1 MSVKRDASGRQSIQV
16 EVEAPGTVEDV
27 WKAIATGP
35 GVSSWFCPTEIEEKT
50 EGVIRTLMGP
60 GMESLARVA
69 VWDPPRRL
77 AAEGPGAGPDAA
89 PMTTEWIVEPRS
101 GDACLVRVIHSMS
114 GGTDEQ
120 RKQLASIECGWP
132 YFFAILR
139 VYLAH
144 FRGQPA
150 SIVRTMGQ
158 SADPVNDAWSAL
170 TDALGITGLQKG
182 ARWTSPPGT
191 PSLTGVVE
199 QMDGDKQPYAAIRL
213 DGPISGI
220 ASASAFAMGDGAM
233 ITMGIYLYGDEAAA
247 IAARDEPEWRA
258 WMKALFS

>member
-16 EVEAPGTVEDV
+16 EVEAPGTVEEV
-27 WKAIATGP
+27 WKAVATGP
-35 GVSSWFCPTEIEEKT
+35 GISSWFCPTEIEEKT
-50 EGVIRTLMGP
+50 GGVIRTLMGP
-60 GMESLARVA
+60 GMESLARVT

-120 RKQLASIECGWP
+120 REQLEGIECGWP

-150 SIVRTMGQ
+150 SIIRTMDQ
-158 SADPVNDAWSAL
+158 SAGPVNNAWSAL
-170 TDALGITGLQKG
+170 TDALGITGLRKG
-182 ARWTSPPGT
+182 ARWTSPAGT
-191 PSLTGVVE
+191 PSLTGIVE
-199 QMDGDKQPYAAIRL
+199 QMDGHKQPYAAIRL

-220 ASASAFAMGDGAM
+220 ASASAFAMGDCTM
-233 ITMGIYLYGDEAAA
+233 ITMGIYLYGGEASA
-247 IAARDEPEWRA
+247 IAARDEPVWQA
-258 WMKALFS
+258 WMQELFS